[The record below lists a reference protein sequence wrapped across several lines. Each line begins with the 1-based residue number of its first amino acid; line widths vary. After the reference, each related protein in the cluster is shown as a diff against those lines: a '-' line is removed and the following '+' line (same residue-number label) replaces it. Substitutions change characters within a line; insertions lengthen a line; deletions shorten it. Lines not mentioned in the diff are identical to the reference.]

1 MDRIRITHE
10 EDDDGPARW
19 EPLSDSE
26 DDDHWVTDSED
37 EEEVASTSFYT
48 SMDRIRITHEEDD
61 DGPARWEPLSDSEDE
76 EEVASTIPPLL
87 SVPSTLVKPNDSLC
101 GVCRALGLTPRHFV
115 VLPGDGVTG
124 DEVEDPNIR
133 LGYVDDIQRKSYC
146 PLCRLVL
153 RALGPALPAYED
165 GERVELAMAWSTDG
179 PRNDYGRT
187 PQIRVLKPY
196 AQKEGG
202 DFLLLSTGR
211 RLHLYPE
218 ITILANDAQISSKS
232 LFPRL
237 IADSIDFS
245 MVRNWLSMCEDA
257 HGYKC
262 DISTMVG
269 EKVEDPATKIPSF
282 RVIDVIENCITL
294 APENCKYVVLSY
306 VWGLIDPKTI
316 LRTLK
321 ANVSDLQKPGGLL
334 RPKYYK
340 NMPQTVRDAME
351 VVRRV
356 ELRYLWVDSLCIIQ
370 DDDEK
375 GGSKLDAISK
385 MDLVYGA
392 AFLMIMVASGK
403 DAGAG
408 IAGLY
413 PGTRGDTQP
422 IEEIGPDFRLAY
434 KQKFQDYIASEVYFT
449 RGWT

>member
-1 MDRIRITHE
+1 MDRVRITHE

-26 DDDHWVTDSED
+26 DDD
-37 EEEVASTSFYT
+37 
-48 SMDRIRITHEEDD
+48 D
-61 DGPARWEPLSDSEDE
+61 DGWETDSEDE

-87 SVPSTLVKPNDSLC
+87 SVPSTLAKPNDSLC
-101 GVCRALGLTPRHFV
+101 GVCRALGLTPRQFV
-115 VLPGDGVTG
+115 VLPGDGETG
-124 DEVEDPNIR
+124 DEVDDPNIR
-133 LGYVDDIQRKSYC
+133 LGYVDDIQKKSHC

-153 RALGPALPAYED
+153 RALGPALPVYED
-165 GERVELAMAWSTDG
+165 DERVEVTMAWSTDG
-179 PRNDYGRT
+179 PRNYYRHT

-196 AQKEGG
+196 AQTEGG
-202 DFLLLSTGR
+202 GYLSAIGR
-211 RLHLYPE
+211 RLHVFPE

-232 LFPRL
+232 LLPRR

-282 RVIDVIENCITL
+282 RVIDVIENRVTL
-294 APENCKYVVLSY
+294 APKNCKYVALSY

-334 RPKYYK
+334 RPEYYE

-370 DDDEK
+370 DDDKE

-403 DAGAG
+403 DARAG

-434 KQKFQDYIASEVYFT
+434 RQTFQDYIAAEVYFT

>member
-26 DDDHWVTDSED
+26 DDDHWDTV
-37 EEEVASTSFYT
+37 
-48 SMDRIRITHEEDD
+48 
-61 DGPARWEPLSDSEDE
+61 SEDE

-124 DEVEDPNIR
+124 DEDPNIR

-202 DFLLLSTGR
+202 DFLPLTGR
-211 RLHLYPE
+211 RLHLFPE

-245 MVRNWLSMCEDA
+245 MVRNWISMCEDA

-294 APENCKYVVLSY
+294 APENCKYVALSY

-403 DAGAG
+403 DARAG

-413 PGTRGDTQP
+413 PGTRGDSQP

>member
-1 MDRIRITHE
+1 MDRIRIIHE
-10 EDDDGPARW
+10 ENNDGPARW

-26 DDDHWVTDSED
+26 DDDGWETDSED
-37 EEEVASTSFYT
+37 EEEVA
-48 SMDRIRITHEEDD
+48 
-61 DGPARWEPLSDSEDE
+61 P
-76 EEVASTIPPLL
+76 TIPPLL
-87 SVPSTLVKPNDSLC
+87 PVPSTLAKPNDSLC
-101 GVCRALGLTPRHFV
+101 GVCRALGLTPRQFI
-115 VLPGDGVTG
+115 VLPGDGETG

-133 LGYVDDIQRKSYC
+133 LGYVDDIQKKSHC

-153 RALGPALPAYED
+153 RALGPALPVYED
-165 GERVELAMAWSTDG
+165 GERVQVTMAWSTDG

-202 DFLLLSTGR
+202 DFLSSIGR
-211 RLHLYPE
+211 RLHLFPD
-218 ITILANDAQISSKS
+218 ITLLANDAQISSKS

-269 EKVEDPATKIPSF
+269 SKVEDPATKIPSF
-282 RVIDVIENCITL
+282 RVIDVIDNRITL
-294 APENCKYVVLSY
+294 APENCKYVALSY
-306 VWGLIDPKTI
+306 VWGLIDPETI

-334 RPKYYK
+334 KPKYYEK
-340 NMPQTVRDAME
+340 MPQTVRDAME
-351 VVRRV
+351 VVRRL

-370 DDDEK
+370 DDYEE

-403 DAGAG
+403 DAHAG

-422 IEEIGPDFRLAY
+422 IEEIGPEFRLAY
-434 KQKFQDYIASEVYFT
+434 KQKFQDYIAGEVYFT